1 MECTYEMIVTEETDV
16 WGKTY
21 TGYGIEA
28 WTKENGTRKTLH
40 RVPDLFTCRE
50 RCLRFVRLCNEEE
63 VAPFH
68 LLEVIDN
75 LLAERLE
82 VR

>member
-1 MECTYEMIVTEETDV
+1 MMVVDCVYEMIQTEETDEQ
-16 WGKTY
+16 GNAY

-28 WTKENGTRKTLH
+28 WIGSGTERVRLH
-40 RVPDLFTCRE
+40 RVPDLFLSLA
-50 RCLRFVRLCNEEE
+50 RCEEFVQMCNEEE

-75 LLAERLE
+75 ILAEE
-82 VR
+82 

>member
-1 MECTYEMIVTEETDV
+1 MMVVDCVYEMIITEETNEQ
-16 WGKTY
+16 GNTY

-28 WTKENGTRKTLH
+28 WDSSGAEQRRLH
-40 RVPDLFTCRE
+40 RVPDLFVSRS
-50 RCLRFVRLCNEEE
+50 RCEQFVQMCNEEE

-75 LLAERLE
+75 ILAEE
-82 VR
+82 

>member
-1 MECTYEMIVTEETDV
+1 MVVDCVYKMIITEETNEQ
-16 WGKTY
+16 GNTY

-28 WTKENGTRKTLH
+28 WDSSGAEQRRLH
-40 RVPDLFTCRE
+40 RVPDLFVSCT
-50 RCLRFVRLCNEEE
+50 RCEQFVQMCNEEE

-75 LLAERLE
+75 ILAKE
-82 VR
+82 

>member
-1 MECTYEMIVTEETDV
+1 MMVVDCVYEMIQTEETDEQ
-16 WGKTY
+16 GNAY

-28 WTKENGTRKTLH
+28 WDRSGAEQQQLH
-40 RVPDLFTCRE
+40 RVPDLFVSRS
-50 RCLRFVRLCNEEE
+50 RCEQFVQMCNEEK

-75 LLAERLE
+75 ILAE
-82 VR
+82 V